1 MALELLQHQREGI
14 EWIRTVKRGL
24 LGDEPGLGKSRQA
37 IEAFDGGRNLII
49 APAMVINGGTWR
61 DELEK
66 WSSTPGNW
74 TVLPYSGLNSR
85 VKTSRGGYAASSELV
100 PEAKGHWDA
109 IILDEAHYVKG
120 RNTYWTKTAQQIG
133 KNADHMLAMT
143 GTPIPNWA
151 HELFT
156 LLQLAH
162 PDQAQSTPGRKVR
175 YGSYWGWINEWFLVD
190 LVSRGGDQPTRVIG
204 KLKRCTAACYLSPPS
219 TPCEHYQD
227 FMAENLGPK
236 FMRRLREDCLDLPP
250 VTDAL
255 VETPMD
261 AAQKKIYRDMKKHY
275 MAEVEDKEVLS
286 WTDGARHVALD
297 KISVSPWLLNP
308 VGEPKGGKFEQL
320 RYDLQSRSRPTLVLA
335 HYRDVVDACTS
346 VAKSI
351 GASAAAV
358 RGGMTKKQQGD
369 AIQRFKDGKLDVLV
383 GSLETVAE
391 GLQLTVADMAIFV
404 ETSYKPY
411 RNEQA
416 RQRVHRLGQTRPVTI
431 RNYVTPG
438 TVDENKRELLRDKTE
453 DQIRYM
459 SAGDFKRLL

>member
-1 MALELLQHQREGI
+1 MTLLQHQREGV
-14 EWIRTVKRGL
+14 EWIRQVKRGL

-49 APAMVINGGTWR
+49 APAMVINGGTWH
-61 DELEK
+61 DELQK
-66 WSSTPGNW
+66 WASNPGSW
-74 TVLPYSGLNSR
+74 TVLPYSGLNAR
-85 VKTSRGGYAASSELV
+85 AKTSKGGYAATSDLV
-100 PEAKGHWDA
+100 EEARGHWDA
-109 IILDEAHYVKG
+109 VVLDEAHYVKG
-120 RNTYWTKTAQQIG
+120 RNTYWTKTALQIG
-133 KNADHMLAMT
+133 QNADHVLAMT

-162 PDQAQSTPGRKVR
+162 PDQAQSKPGRKVE
-175 YGSYWGWINEWFLVD
+175 YGSYWGWINRWFHVELAHF
-190 LVSRGGDQPTRVIG
+190 GGQNNRVIG
-204 KLKRCTAACYLSPPS
+204 KLLACTAECYLAPP
-219 TPCEHYQD
+219 TQPCEHYRE
-227 FMAENLGPK
+227 FMAQNLGPK
-236 FMRRLREDCLDLPP
+236 FLRRLREDCLDLPP
-250 VTDAL
+250 VTDQQVL
-255 VETPMD
+255 TPMD
-261 AAQKKIYRDMKKHY
+261 GPQKKIYRDMKKHY
-275 MAEVEDKEVLS
+275 MAEVGDQEVLK

-297 KISVSPWLLNP
+297 KISVSPWLLAP
-308 VGEPKGGKFEQL
+308 EGEPKGGKFEQL
-320 RYDLQSRSRPTLVLA
+320 RFDLSSRSRPTLVLA
-335 HYRDVVDACTS
+335 HYRDVVDACVS
-346 VAKSI
+346 VAKSV
-351 GASAAAV
+351 GASAAGV
-358 RGGMTKKQQGD
+358 RGGMTGRQQGE

-431 RNYVTPG
+431 RNYVTPDS
-438 TVDENKRELLRDKTE
+438 VDARKRELLAEKTE